1 MAAPLTNTPTVLIR
15 TVHDPAQVP
24 APASTVA
31 DGRERGGATSVEMA
45 LVWAAMLAFILAVA
59 QVAIVFYA
67 GQLALTAAQDGLHTG
82 RTYPAVSPQQQ
93 ARSDAEAFLR
103 RAAGTTLAAPTVA
116 AEVTDNGT
124 TLTVTVSGDALSL
137 IPGGRYRIQKQAVGQ
152 IEHLTP

>member
-1 MAAPLTNTPTVLIR
+1 MAAPLTSTPTVLIR
-15 TVHDPAQVP
+15 TVRAPAQRTG
-24 APASTVA
+24 AASRVA

-45 LVWAAMLAFILAVA
+45 LLWAAMLAFILAVA
-59 QVAIVFYA
+59 QVALVFYA

-82 RTYPAVSPQQQ
+82 RTYPAVSPQQ

-137 IPGGRYRIQKQAVGQ
+137 VPGARYRIRKQAVGR
-152 IEHLTP
+152 IEQLTP

>member
-1 MAAPLTNTPTVLIR
+1 MAAPLTSTRTVLVR
-15 TVHDPAQVP
+15 TVCAPAQVP
-24 APASTVA
+24 AAATRVA
-31 DGRERGGATSVEMA
+31 DGRERGGATGVEMA

-59 QVAIVFYA
+59 QVALVFYA

-82 RTYPAVSPQQQ
+82 RTYPAVSPQQ

-103 RAAGTTLAAPTVA
+103 RAAGTTLAAPAVA
-116 AEVTDNGT
+116 AEVTDNGA

-137 IPGGRYRIQKQAVGQ
+137 VPGARYPIRKQAVGR

>member
-1 MAAPLTNTPTVLIR
+1 MYPR
-15 TVHDPAQVP
+15 
-24 APASTVA
+24 SGVA

-45 LVWAAMLAFILAVA
+45 LLWAAMLAFILAVA
-59 QVAIVFYA
+59 QVALVFYA

-82 RTYPAVSPQQQ
+82 RTYPAVSPQQ

-137 IPGGRYRIQKQAVGQ
+137 VPGARYRIRKQAVGR
-152 IEHLTP
+152 IEQLTP